1 MVPACYPCPH
11 EGQIYDDKIDP
22 PNMVCICDARN
33 NWVKAADTCLRA
45 DIAEEFTA
53 ADSEFAVSRANQIS
67 YGSIETQSSDGTWTL
82 SPNTHNSGTIQ
93 HYYLDAAVGCTEFKD
108 VQKCQLLANLC
119 LLAMYN
125 TNNEVCALYKELVQQ
140 SDTLAFP
147 DYYADSG
154 YKVNT

>member
-1 MVPACYPCPH
+1 
-11 EGQIYDDKIDP
+11 
-22 PNMVCICDARN
+22 MVCICDARN

-67 YGSIETQSSDGTWTL
+67 YGAIETQSSDGLWTL

-93 HYYLDAAVGCTEFKD
+93 HYYLDAAVGCTQFKD

-125 TNNEVCALYKELVQQ
+125 TNNEVCALYKELV
-140 SDTLAFP
+140 
-147 DYYADSG
+147 
-154 YKVNT
+154 